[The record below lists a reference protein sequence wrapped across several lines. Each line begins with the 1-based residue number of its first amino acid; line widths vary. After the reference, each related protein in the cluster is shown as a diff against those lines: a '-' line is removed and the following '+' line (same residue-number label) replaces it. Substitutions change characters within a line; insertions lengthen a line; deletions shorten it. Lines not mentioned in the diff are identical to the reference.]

1 MEATEAPKA
10 FRSKASLDFYDVLE
24 KDVSNSKKSL
34 IEVYPSFKVTKSKDL
49 MVRGGKFY
57 AIWDEKL
64 GLWLTDEYEVQR
76 LVDEDILSYEVQG
89 QALDITRKTMLNF
102 SSGSWLSFRNYVSK
116 IENNYHQLDD
126 TLTFKNTEVKK
137 EDYVTKRLPYDLQEG
152 SIDAWEEIVSTLY
165 DPDERRKIEWL
176 IGSIVAGDSKTIQK
190 FVIFYGPPGSGKG
203 TIINI
208 IQWLFDGYW
217 ESFNARE
224 LTSSSNAFALEAF
237 KMNPLLAIDHDGDLS
252 KIQDNTKFNSMI
264 SHEPIQINEKNK
276 PMYTSRFDTFFIIG
290 SNSAV
295 KFTDAKSGLIRRT
308 IDIHPSERLIPPRKY
323 QALMAQIKFELGA
336 IANHCHEVYQSMGKH
351 YYSEYRP
358 IEMMLQTDVFFNFI
372 ETHYD
377 IFKEQDGVTLKQ
389 AWELWKHWK
398 EETGTEEWR
407 MPQHRFREELRNYFD
422 KFDERGVDKD
432 GERVRSY
439 YSGFKAD
446 KFKSP
451 TGKTEPQHMFSLVM
465 EETESLLDK
474 VLAKMPAQY
483 TNAQGN
489 PKLYWDDSVRTKFD
503 EKQGKTVEFVPKPEE
518 IVSTQLKDLDTT
530 KEHYV
535 KVPKNMIVID
545 FDLTDKDG
553 KKSAERNLEAAST
566 WPPTYAEFS
575 KGGEGIHLHYYW
587 DGDVDELSYRY
598 DDGIEVKVYRGNSA
612 LRRRLSFCNNVDI
625 ATINSGLPLKEK
637 KSMDV
642 TKLADEKHI
651 RALINKALRKE
662 ASPGGTK
669 TNVDFIHHILEEAYK
684 QGLVYDVTD
693 MQNRIFSFAALSTNQ
708 AMAAMKLVQ
717 DMKFASEGR
726 LEQAAETPDSF
737 KSERALN
744 ADREVLFDVEVFP
757 NLFVI
762 CWMYKDAP
770 RDSIV
775 TMINPTAQ
783 EVEKLLGMKLVG
795 FNNRRYDNHILYG
808 AYLGFDNKSLYN
820 LSQKIINNVPNAL
833 FGEAY
838 NLSYIDLYDAATKK
852 QGLKKW
858 EIELGIHHL
867 ELGIPWDEPVP
878 KELWDKVGE
887 YCRNDVWATNVIRI
901 HLEPEVIA
909 RQILAELSGLP
920 VNATTNAHTARIIFG
935 EDRKPQSHFKYTDL
949 GEMFPGY
956 KYEMGKST
964 YRDEITGE
972 GGYVYAEPGIYE
984 NVAVLDVASMHPT
997 SIEQLDLFGEYTE
1010 KFSILK
1016 TGRVAV
1022 KRQDEAKVK
1031 ELFGEKISRYLGDKM
1046 MAKALSDALKIAIN
1060 SVYGMT
1066 SARFDNPFKDPR
1078 NIDNIVAKRGAL
1090 FMIDLK
1096 HAVQEQGYQVVHIK
1110 TDSIKI
1116 PNADEKIIQFV
1127 MDFGAKYGY
1136 DFEHEETYRKMALVN
1151 DAVFIAQKSDG
1162 KWSATGAQFAH
1173 PYVFKRL
1180 FSHEP
1185 IEFKDLCETKTVTTS
1200 MYIDYTG
1207 IEDTPMALAKDLNEN
1222 NMRFVGKAGSFC
1234 PMEPGAGGGYL
1245 VREDKEGVK
1254 FHSATGAK
1262 GWFWLE
1268 AEMVETLKKQD
1279 QIDIKYFERLVDEAI
1294 DTIKKFTTDLKTF
1307 EWFVDAQQDSSAIAD
1322 SMAATLEIQKAA

>member
-1 MEATEAPKA
+1 MEASEAPKA
-10 FRSKASLDFYDVLE
+10 FRSKATLDFYDVLE
-24 KDVSNSKKSL
+24 KDVSTKNKSL
-34 IEVYPSFKVTKSKDL
+34 IEVYPSFKVLKSKDL

-57 AIWDEKL
+57 AIWDPDKEM
-64 GLWLTDEYEVQR
+64 WVTDEYEVQK
-76 LVDEDILSYEVQG
+76 LVDRDIQAYEVQG
-89 QALDITRKTMLNF
+89 QSLEVSRKTMLNF
-102 SSGSWLSFRNYVSK
+102 GSNSWLTFRNYVSK

-137 EDYVTKRLPYDLQEG
+137 EDYVTKRLPYDLAEG
-152 SIDAWEEIVSTLY
+152 SIAAWDEVVSTLY

-190 FVIFYGPPGSGKG
+190 FVVFYGAPGTGKG

-224 LTSSSNAFALEAF
+224 LTSASNAFALEAF

-308 IDIHPSERLIPPRKY
+308 IDIQPSERLLPPRKY
-323 QALMAQIKFELGA
+323 QTLMNQIKFELGA
-336 IANHCHEVYQSMGKH
+336 IAHHCHEVYLSMGKD
-351 YYSEYRP
+351 YYAGYRP

-377 IFKEQDGVTLKQ
+377 IFKDQDGVTLKQ
-389 AWELWKHWK
+389 AWEMWKVWK
-398 EETGTEEWR
+398 DESGMEDYR
-407 MPQHRFREELRNYFD
+407 MPQHRFREELRNYFQE
-422 KFDERGVDKD
+422 FEERGFDAT

-474 VLAKMPAQY
+474 VLADYPAQY

-489 PKLYWDDSVRTKFD
+489 PRLYWDDSVRTKWD
-503 EKQGKTVEFVPKPEE
+503 EELGKNVEFVPEPDA
-518 IVSTQLKDLDTT
+518 IVSTKLKDLDTT

-535 KVPKNMIVID
+535 KVPKNLIVID

-566 WPPTYAEFS
+566 WPATYAEFS

-598 DDGIEVKVYRGNSA
+598 DDGIEVKVYRGNA
-612 LRRRLSFCNNVDI
+612 GLRRRLSFCNNVEI

-642 TKLADEKHI
+642 SKLADERHI
-651 RALINKALRKE
+651 RNLIAKALRKE

-693 MQNRIFSFAALSTNQ
+693 MRNRIFSFAALSTNQ

-726 LEQAAETPDSF
+726 LEVAAETPDTF
-737 KSERALN
+737 KSERSLN

-770 RDSIV
+770 RESIV

-808 AYLGFDNKSLYN
+808 AYLGFDLKSLYN
-820 LSQKIINNVPNAL
+820 LSQKIINNVSNAL
-833 FGEAY
+833 FGEAF
-838 NLSYIDLYDAATKK
+838 NLSYMDLYDVATKK

-858 EIELGIHHL
+858 EIELGIHHM
-867 ELGIPWDEPVP
+867 ELGLPWDQPVP

-887 YCRNDVWATNVIRI
+887 YCRNDVWATNVTRN
-901 HLEPEVIA
+901 HLEADVIA
-909 RQILAELSGLP
+909 RQILSELSGLP
-920 VNATTNAHTARIIFG
+920 MNATTNMHTTKIIFG
-935 EDRKPQSHFKYTDL
+935 DDRKPQGQFKYTNLAD
-949 GEMFPGY
+949 MFPGY
-956 KYEMGKST
+956 TYNMGKSH
-964 YRDEITGE
+964 YRDDDPIGE
-972 GGYVYAEPGIYE
+972 GGYVYAEPGMYE

-997 SIEQLDLFGEYTE
+997 SIEQLDLFGDGYTE
-1010 KFSILK
+1010 NFSKIK
-1016 TGRVAV
+1016 KGRVAV
-1022 KRQDEAKVK
+1022 KRKDFDLAK
-1031 ELFGEKISRYLGDKM
+1031 EILGEKVARYLNDPT
-1046 MAKALSDALKIAIN
+1046 MAKALADALKIAIN
-1060 SVYGMT
+1060 SVYGLT
-1066 SARFDNPFKDPR
+1066 SARFENPFRDPR

-1090 FMIDLK
+1090 FMVDLK
-1096 HAVQEQGYQVVHIK
+1096 YAVQEQGYQVVHIK

-1127 MDFGAKYGY
+1127 MEFGAKYGY
-1136 DFEHEETYRKMALVN
+1136 EFEHEETYRKMCLVN

-1162 KWSATGAQFAH
+1162 TWSATGAQFAH
-1173 PYVFKRL
+1173 PYVKKRL
-1180 FSHEP
+1180 FTKEP
-1185 IEFKDLCETKTVTTS
+1185 IEFKDMCETKTVQSS

-1207 IEDTPMALAKDLNEN
+1207 IDDTPMALSLNEN
-1222 NMRFVGKAGSFC
+1222 NMKFVGKAGAFC
-1234 PMEPGAGGGYL
+1234 PIEPGMGGGYL
-1245 VREDKEGVK
+1245 LREKDGK
-1254 FHSATGAK
+1254 FSAVTGTK

-1268 AEMVETLKKQD
+1268 AEMVQTLGLED
-1279 QIDIKYFERLVDEAI
+1279 RIDIKYFERLVDAAI
-1294 DTIKKFTTDLKTF
+1294 DTISKFTTDLRTF
-1307 EWFVDAQQDSSAIAD
+1307 EWFVGSNTDAISE
-1322 SMAATLEIQKAA
+1322 TLELQTAA

>member
-1 MEATEAPKA
+1 
-10 FRSKASLDFYDVLE
+10 
-24 KDVSNSKKSL
+24 
-34 IEVYPSFKVTKSKDL
+34 
-49 MVRGGKFY
+49 
-57 AIWDEKL
+57 
-64 GLWLTDEYEVQR
+64 
-76 LVDEDILSYEVQG
+76 
-89 QALDITRKTMLNF
+89 
-102 SSGSWLSFRNYVSK
+102 
-116 IENNYHQLDD
+116 
-126 TLTFKNTEVKK
+126 
-137 EDYVTKRLPYDLQEG
+137 
-152 SIDAWEEIVSTLY
+152 
-165 DPDERRKIEWL
+165 
-176 IGSIVAGDSKTIQK
+176 
-190 FVIFYGPPGSGKG
+190 
-203 TIINI
+203 
-208 IQWLFDGYW
+208 
-217 ESFNARE
+217 
-224 LTSSSNAFALEAF
+224 
-237 KMNPLLAIDHDGDLS
+237 
-252 KIQDNTKFNSMI
+252 
-264 SHEPIQINEKNK
+264 
-276 PMYTSRFDTFFIIG
+276 
-290 SNSAV
+290 
-295 KFTDAKSGLIRRT
+295 
-308 IDIHPSERLIPPRKY
+308 
-323 QALMAQIKFELGA
+323 
-336 IANHCHEVYQSMGKH
+336 
-351 YYSEYRP
+351 
-358 IEMMLQTDVFFNFI
+358 
-372 ETHYD
+372 
-377 IFKEQDGVTLKQ
+377 
-389 AWELWKHWK
+389 
-398 EETGTEEWR
+398 
-407 MPQHRFREELRNYFD
+407 
-422 KFDERGVDKD
+422 
-432 GERVRSY
+432 
-439 YSGFKAD
+439 
-446 KFKSP
+446 
-451 TGKTEPQHMFSLVM
+451 MFSLVM
-465 EETESLLDK
+465 EEKESLLDK
-474 VLAKMPAQY
+474 LLAKQPAQY

-503 EKQGKTVEFVPKPEE
+503 EKQGKTIEFVPKPDE

-530 KEHYV
+530 QEHYV
-535 KVPKNMIVID
+535 KVPKNLIVID

-598 DDGIEVKVYRGNSA
+598 DEGIEVKVYRGNSA
-612 LRRRLSFCNNVDI
+612 LRRRLSYCNNVPI

-642 TKLADEKHI
+642 TKLADERHI

-684 QGLVYDVTD
+684 QGLVYNVTD

-717 DMKFASEGR
+717 DMKFASEAR
-726 LEQAAETPDSF
+726 LEEAAEVPDTF
-737 KSERALN
+737 KSAKDERTIN

-757 NLFVI
+757 NLFII

-795 FNNRRYDNHILYG
+795 FNNRRYDNHILYA

-820 LSQKIINNVPNAL
+820 LSQKIINNVANSL

-838 NLSYIDLYDAATKK
+838 NLSYMDLYDVATIKM
-852 QGLKKW
+852 GLKKW
-858 EIELGIHHL
+858 EIALGIHHL

-878 KELWDKVGE
+878 KELWEKVAS
-887 YCRNDVWATNVIRI
+887 YCRNDVWATNVTRI
-901 HLEPEVIA
+901 HLEPDVIA

-920 VNATTNAHTARIIFG
+920 MNATTNAHTAKIIFG
-935 EDRKPQSHFKYTDL
+935 DDRKPQSHFKYTDL

-997 SIEQLDLFGEYTE
+997 SIEQLDMFGDYTE
-1010 KFSILK
+1010 KFSTIK
-1016 TGRVAV
+1016 TARVAI
-1022 KRQDEAKVK
+1022 KRKDVDKVK
-1031 ELFGEKISRYLGDKM
+1031 ELLGEKISRYLDDPQ

-1060 SVYGMT
+1060 SVYGLT
-1066 SARFDNPFKDPR
+1066 SARFENPFKDPR

-1116 PNADEKIIQFV
+1116 PNADEKIIKFV

-1185 IEFKDLCETKTVTTS
+1185 IEFKDLCETKTVTTA
-1200 MYIDYTG
+1200 MYIDYFG
-1207 IEDTPMALAKDLNEN
+1207 IEDTPMALAEGLVDNK
-1222 NMRFVGKAGSFC
+1222 RFVGKAGSFC

-1245 VREDKEGVK
+1245 VREDKDGTK
-1254 FHSATGAK
+1254 YHSATGAK

-1279 QIDIKYFERLVDEAI
+1279 QIDIKYFEKLVDDAI

-1307 EWFVDAQQDSSAIAD
+1307 EWFVDSKYDEPELKV
-1322 SMAATLEIQKAA
+1322 AA

>member
-1 MEATEAPKA
+1 MSTADPTGDSKGGVMTEEMK
-10 FRSKASLDFYDVLE
+10 SLDFYEILE
-24 KDVSNSKKSL
+24 KEGGTRQKPL
-34 IEVYPSFKVTKSKDL
+34 LEVYPSFRVRKSKDL
-49 MVRGGKFY
+49 MVRGKQFY
-57 AIWDEKL
+57 AIWDEEA
-64 GLWLTDEYEVQR
+64 GLWSTDEYDVQR
-76 LVDEDILSYEVQG
+76 LVDAQVMAYEVKTPG
-89 QALDITRKTMLNF
+89 IFEVYRKTLGNF
-102 SSGSWLSFRNYVSK
+102 NTNSWLTYRNYVHS
-116 IENNYHQLDD
+116 IENNYHQLDSH
-126 TLTFKNTEVKK
+126 LTFKNTETKK
-137 EDYVTKRLPYDLQEG
+137 EDYITKRLPYDLDEG
-152 SIDAWEEIVSTLY
+152 DINAWDEIVGTLY
-165 DPDERRKIEWL
+165 DEDERRKIEWM
-176 IGSIVAGDSKTIQK
+176 IGAIVAGDSKTIQK
-190 FVIFYGPPGSGKG
+190 CAVFYGDPGTGKG

-208 IQWLFDGYW
+208 MQWLFEGYW
-217 ESFNARE
+217 EAFSAKD
-224 LTSSSNAFALEAF
+224 LTGASNAFALEAF
-237 KMNPLLAIDHDGDLS
+237 KMNPLVAFDPDGDLS
-252 KIQDNTKFNSMI
+252 RVVDNTKFNSMV
-264 SHEPIQINEKNK
+264 SHESIQINEKNK
-276 PMYTSRFDTFFIIG
+276 PLYTSRFDTFLVIG
-290 SNSAV
+290 SNYAI
-295 KFTDAKSGLIRRT
+295 KFTDSKSGLIRR
-308 IDIHPSERLIPPRKY
+308 ILDIHPSGRLIPPRKY
-323 QALMAQIKFELGA
+323 QSLMNQIKFELGA

-351 YYSEYRP
+351 YYAEYKP

-377 IFKEQDGVTLKQ
+377 IFKKQDGATLKQ
-389 AWELWKHWK
+389 AFDLWKLWK
-398 EETGTEEWR
+398 VDTQLDEWK
-407 MPQHRFREELRNYFD
+407 MPLHKFREEFKSYFEN
-422 KFDERGVDKD
+422 FEERGVDKD

-439 YSGFKAD
+439 FSGFKAD

-465 EETESLLDK
+465 EETESLFDK
-474 VLAKMPAQY
+474 EFANAPAQY
-483 TNAQGN
+483 GKDGGSS
-489 PKLYWDDSVRTKFD
+489 PRLYWDDSVRTKYD
-503 EKQGKTVEFVPKPEE
+503 EKKGEYVEFVPEPEA
-518 IVSTQLKDLDTT
+518 IAKTKLKDLDTS
-530 KEHYV
+530 KEHFV
-535 KVPKNMIVID
+535 KVPENHIIID
-545 FDLTDKDG
+545 FDLTDAEG

-575 KGGEGIHLHYYW
+575 KSGEGIHLHYNYT
-587 DGDVDELSYRY
+587 GDPRELASRY
-598 DDGIEVKVYRGNSA
+598 DDGIEVKVYTGNSS
-612 LRRRLSFCNNVDI
+612 LRRRLSLCNNIPVADI
-625 ATINSGLPLKEK
+625 SSGLPLKEK

-642 TKLADEKHI
+642 QKLQDERHI
-651 RALINKALRKE
+651 RALIGKALRKE

-669 TNVDFIHHILEEAYK
+669 TNVDFIHMILDKAYRD
-684 QGLVYDVTD
+684 GMVYDVTD

-717 DMKFASEGR
+717 DMKFASEAR

-737 KSERALN
+737 KSERSLN

-770 RDSIV
+770 RESIV
-775 TMINPTAQ
+775 TMINPSSQ

-808 AYLGFDNKSLYN
+808 AYLGFDLKALYN
-820 LSQKIINNVPNAL
+820 LSQKIINNVANSL

-838 NLSYIDLYDAATKK
+838 NLSYMDLYDVATKK

-867 ELGIPWDEPVP
+867 ELGIPWDEPVD
-878 KELWDKVGE
+878 KSLWTKVAE
-887 YCRNDVWATNVIRI
+887 YCRNDVWATNVTRN
-901 HLEPEVIA
+901 HLEPDVIA

-920 VNATTNAHTARIIFG
+920 MNATTNAHTTKIIFG
-935 EDRKPQSHFKYTDL
+935 EDRKPQSKFKYTDL

-956 KYEMGKST
+956 KYDMGKST

-972 GGYVYAEPGIYE
+972 GGYVYAEPGLYE

-1010 KFSILK
+1010 KFSTIK
-1016 TGRVAV
+1016 TARVAI
-1022 KRQDEAKVK
+1022 KRKDVEKVK
-1031 ELFGEKISRYLGDKM
+1031 ELLGEKISRYLTDPM

-1060 SVYGMT
+1060 SVYGLT
-1066 SARFDNPFKDPR
+1066 SARFENPFKDPK

-1096 HAVQEQGYQVVHIK
+1096 HAVQEQGFQVVHIK

-1116 PNADEKIIQFV
+1116 PNATDEIIKFV

-1185 IEFKDLCETKTVTTS
+1185 IVFEDMCETKAVQTS
-1200 MYIDYTG
+1200 LFLDYTG
-1207 IEDTPMALAKDLNEN
+1207 LNDTPGTVASNLNDS
-1222 NMRFVGKAGSFC
+1222 NMKFVGKVGEFC
-1234 PMEPGAGGGYL
+1234 PMEPGTGGGIL
-1245 VREDKEGVK
+1245 LREKDGK
-1254 FHSATGAK
+1254 FYAATGTK

-1268 AEMVETLKKQD
+1268 AEMVQTLKLENN
-1279 QIDIKYFERLVDEAI
+1279 IEIKYFERLVDDAI
-1294 DTIKKFTTDLKTF
+1294 DTIKKFTTDIRTF
-1307 EWFVDAQQDSSAIAD
+1307 EWFVGADKELAQ
-1322 SMAATLEIQKAA
+1322 AA

>member
-1 MEATEAPKA
+1 MEDKEVPTS
-10 FRSKASLDFYDVLE
+10 FRSKASLDFYDILE
-24 KDVSNSKKSL
+24 KDVSTKNKSL
-34 IEVYPSFKVTKSKDL
+34 IEVYPSFRVSKSKDL

-57 AIWDEKL
+57 AIWDEEK

-76 LVDEDILSYEVQG
+76 LVDKDILEYEVQG
-89 QALDITRKTMLNF
+89 QSLEVYRKTLLNF
-102 SSGSWLSFRNYVSK
+102 NTNSWLTFRNYVSK

-126 TLTFKNTEVKK
+126 SLTFLNTEVKK
-137 EDYVTKRLPYDLQEG
+137 EDYVTKRLPYDLREG
-152 SIDAWEEIVSTLY
+152 EIKAWDEIVSTLY

-176 IGSIVAGDSKTIQK
+176 IGAIVAGDTKTIQK

-208 IQWLFDGYW
+208 IQDLFQGYW

-276 PMYTSRFDTFFIIG
+276 PLYTSRFDTFFIVG
-290 SNSAV
+290 SNSGV

-323 QALMAQIKFELGA
+323 QALMSQIKFELGA
-336 IANHCHEVYQSMGKH
+336 IAHHCHEVYKSMGKH
-351 YYSEYRP
+351 YYAEYRP

-389 AWELWKHWK
+389 AFDLWKEWVKETETEWK
-398 EETGTEEWR
+398 I
-407 MPQHRFREELRNYFD
+407 PLHRFREELRNYFD
-422 KFDERGVDKD
+422 EFIERGIDKD
-432 GERVRSY
+432 GDRVRSY
-439 YSGFKAD
+439 YSGFRAE

-465 EETESLLDK
+465 EEKESLLDK
-474 VLAKMPAQY
+474 ELADMPAQY
-483 TNAQGN
+483 SNSQGN
-489 PKLYWDDSVRTKFD
+489 PTKFWDDSVRVKFD
-503 EKQGKTVEFVPKPEE
+503 ESLGKSIEFVPEPDQICDTKL
-518 IVSTQLKDLDTT
+518 SDLDTT

-535 KVPKNMIVID
+535 KVPKNLIVID
-545 FDLTDKDG
+545 FDLTDQDN

-575 KGGEGIHLHYYW
+575 RGGEGIHLHYFY
-587 DGDVDELSYRY
+587 DGDVDELSYKY

-612 LRRRLSFCNNVDI
+612 LRRKLSLCNNVPI

-637 KSMDV
+637 KSMDIQ
-642 TKLADEKHI
+642 KLADERHI

-693 MQNRIFSFAALSTNQ
+693 MKNRIFSFAALSTNQ
-708 AMAAMKLVQ
+708 SMAAMKLVQ

-726 LEQAAETPDSF
+726 LEQAAETPETF
-737 KSERALN
+737 KSERSLN

-757 NLFVI
+757 NLFIV
-762 CWMYKDAP
+762 CWMYKDSP
-770 RDSIV
+770 RESIV
-775 TMINPTAQ
+775 TMINPSPQ
-783 EVEKLLGMKLVG
+783 EIEKLFGMKLVG

-808 AYLGFDNKSLYN
+808 AYLGFDNKALYN
-820 LSQKIINNVPNAL
+820 LSQKIINNVPHAM
-833 FGEAY
+833 FGDAY
-838 NLSYIDLYDAATKK
+838 DLSYMDLYDVATIKM
-852 QGLKKW
+852 GLKKW

-867 ELGIPWDEPVP
+867 ELGIPWDQPVP
-878 KELWDKVGE
+878 KELWDKVAE
-887 YCRNDVWATNVIRI
+887 YCRNDVWATNVTRN
-901 HLEPEVIA
+901 HLEPDVIA
-909 RQILAELSGLP
+909 RQILTELSGLRM
-920 VNATTNAHTARIIFG
+920 NSTTNSHTAKIIFG
-935 EDRKPQSHFKYTDL
+935 DDRKPQGHFKYTHL
-949 GEMFPGY
+949 EEMFPGY
-956 KYEMGKST
+956 KYDMGKST

-997 SIEQLDLFGEYTE
+997 SIEQLDLFGDYTE
-1010 KFSILK
+1010 NFSKLK
-1016 TGRVAV
+1016 TARVAI
-1022 KRQDEAKVK
+1022 KRKDSDKVK
-1031 ELFGEKISRYLGDKM
+1031 ELLGEKISRYLDDPK

-1060 SVYGMT
+1060 SVYGLT
-1066 SARFDNPFKDPR
+1066 SARFENPFKDPR

-1096 HAVQEQGYQVVHIK
+1096 HAVQDEGYQVVHIK

-1116 PNADEKIIQFV
+1116 PNATPEIIDFV
-1127 MDFGAKYGY
+1127 MAFGAKYGY

-1151 DAVFIAQKSDG
+1151 DAVYIAQKSNG
-1162 KWSATGAQFAH
+1162 EWTATGAQFAR
-1173 PYVFKRL
+1173 PYVFKTL
-1180 FSHEP
+1180 FSKEP
-1185 IEFKDLCETKTVTTS
+1185 IEFKDLCETKTVQTQLF
-1200 MYIDYTG
+1200 IDYTG
-1207 IEDTPMALAKDLNEN
+1207 LDDAPTGVSLNDQG
-1222 NMRFVGKAGSFC
+1222 MKFVGKAGSFC
-1234 PMEPGAGGGYL
+1234 PMKPGTGGGFL
-1245 VREDKEGVK
+1245 LREKDGK
-1254 FHSATGAK
+1254 FSSAVGAK
-1262 GWFWLE
+1262 NWFWLE
-1268 AEMVETLKKQD
+1268 SEMVQLLGKED
-1279 QIDIKYFERLVDEAI
+1279 DIERKYFDQLVDEAI
-1294 DTIKKFTTDLKTF
+1294 DTIKKFATDKLTY
-1307 EWFVDAQQDSSAIAD
+1307 EWFVGND
-1322 SMAATLEIQKAA
+1322 

>member
-1 MEATEAPKA
+1 MEAAEAPKA
-10 FRSKASLDFYDVLE
+10 FRSSSSLDFYDVVE
-24 KDVSNSKKSL
+24 KDVSTTKKSL
-34 IEVYPSFKVTKSKDL
+34 IEVYPSFKVTKSKDI

-57 AIWDEKL
+57 AIWDVDK

-76 LVDEDILSYEVQG
+76 LVDQDVLSYEVQG
-89 QALDITRKTMLNF
+89 QSLETARKTMLNF

-126 TLTFKNTEVKK
+126 TLTFKNTDVKK
-137 EDYVTKRLPYDLQEG
+137 EDYVTKRLPYDLTEG
-152 SIDAWEEIVSTLY
+152 SIDAWEEVVSTLY
-165 DPDERRKIEWL
+165 DPEERKKIEWL

-224 LTSSSNAFALEAF
+224 LTGASNAFALEAF

-308 IDIHPSERLIPPRKY
+308 IDIHPSERLLAPRKY
-323 QALMAQIKFELGA
+323 QSLMAQIKFELGA
-336 IANHCHEVYQSMGKH
+336 IANHCHEVYMSMGKD
-351 YYSEYRP
+351 YYAGYRP

-377 IFKEQDGVTLKQ
+377 IFKEQDGATLKQ
-389 AWELWKHWK
+389 AWDLWKRWLDDTSTEWK
-398 EETGTEEWR
+398 
-407 MPQHRFREELRNYFD
+407 MPQHRFREELRNYFSE
-422 KFDERGVDKD
+422 FEERALTEE

-439 YSGFKAD
+439 YSGFRAD

-451 TGKTEPQHMFSLVM
+451 TGKMEPQHMFSLVM
-465 EETESLLDK
+465 EEKESLLDK
-474 VLAKMPAQY
+474 VLAKQPAQY

-489 PKLYWDDSVRTKFD
+489 PKLFWDDSVRVKFD
-503 EKQGKTVEFVPKPEE
+503 EKLGKSIEFTPEPDS
-518 IVSTQLKDLDTT
+518 IVSTTLKDLDTT
-530 KEHYV
+530 QEHYV
-535 KVPKNMIVID
+535 KVPKNLIVID

-612 LRRRLSFCNNVDI
+612 LRRRLSFCNNVEI

-642 TKLADEKHI
+642 QKLADERHI

-684 QGLVYDVTD
+684 QGVVYNVTD

-717 DMKFASEGR
+717 DMKFASEAR
-726 LEQAAETPDSF
+726 LEAAAEVPDTF
-737 KSERALN
+737 KSTKDERTVN

-770 RDSIV
+770 RESIV
-775 TMINPTAQ
+775 TMINPSAQ
-783 EVEKLLGMKLVG
+783 DVEKLLGMKLVG
-795 FNNRRYDNHILYG
+795 FNNRRYDNHILYA

-820 LSQKIINNVPNAL
+820 LSQKIINNTPNAL

-838 NLSYIDLYDAATKK
+838 NLSYIDLYDAATVKM
-852 QGLKKW
+852 GLKKW
-858 EIELGIHHL
+858 EIALGIHHL

-878 KELWDKVGE
+878 KELWDKVAE
-887 YCRNDVWATNVIRI
+887 YCRNDVWATNVVRN
-901 HLEPEVIA
+901 HLEPDVIA
-909 RQILAELSGLP
+909 RRILAELSGLP
-920 VNATTNAHTARIIFG
+920 MNSTTNAHTAKIIFG
-935 EDRKPQSHFKYTDL
+935 DDRKPQSHFKYTDL
-949 GEMFPGY
+949 GDMFPGY

-997 SIEQLDLFGEYTE
+997 SIEQLDLFGDYTE
-1010 KFSILK
+1010 KFSTIK
-1016 TGRVAV
+1016 TARVAI
-1022 KRQDEAKVK
+1022 KRKDKDKVT
-1031 ELFGEKISRYLGDKM
+1031 ELLGEKISRYLDDPQ

-1060 SVYGMT
+1060 SVYGLT
-1066 SARFDNPFKDPR
+1066 SARFENPFKDPK

-1096 HAVQEQGYQVVHIK
+1096 HAVQEQGFQVVHIK

-1116 PNADEKIIQFV
+1116 PNATEEIIKFV
-1127 MDFGAKYGY
+1127 QDFGAKYGY

-1185 IEFKDLCETKTVTTS
+1185 IEFKDMCETKTVQTQLF
-1200 MYIDYTG
+1200 IDYTG
-1207 IEDTPMALAKDLNEN
+1207 IDDAPMALSLNE
-1222 NMRFVGKAGSFC
+1222 MGMKFVGKAGSFC
-1234 PMEPGAGGGYL
+1234 PMEPGTGGGYL
-1245 VREDKEGVK
+1245 LREKDGK
-1254 FHSATGAK
+1254 FYSATGAK

-1268 AEMVETLKKQD
+1268 AEMVQTLGKEKD
-1279 QIDIKYFERLVDEAI
+1279 IDLKYFEKLVDDAI
-1294 DTIKKFTTDLKTF
+1294 TTIQKFTTDILTF
-1307 EWFVDAQQDSSAIAD
+1307 EWFVGADNIAGQT
-1322 SMAATLEIQKAA
+1322 APALELQTA

>member
-1 MEATEAPKA
+1 MEAKEAPSA
-10 FRSKASLDFYDVLE
+10 FRSKASLDFYDILE
-24 KDVSNSKKSL
+24 KDVSTKNKSV

-57 AIWDEKL
+57 AIWDEEK
-64 GLWLTDEYEVQR
+64 GLWVTDEYEVQR
-76 LVDEDILSYEVQG
+76 LVDKDILAYEVQG
-89 QALDITRKTMLNF
+89 QALDTYRKTMLNF
-102 SSGSWLSFRNYVSK
+102 NTASWLTFRNYVSK

-126 TLTFKNTEVKK
+126 SLTFLNSEVRK
-137 EDYVTKRLPYDLQEG
+137 EDYVTKRLPYDLKEG
-152 SIDAWEEIVSTLY
+152 DISAWEEVVSTLY
-165 DPDERRKIEWL
+165 DPEERKKIEWL
-176 IGSIVAGDSKTIQK
+176 IGAIVAGDTKTIQK

-237 KMNPLLAIDHDGDLS
+237 KMNPLLGIDHDGDLS

-290 SNSAV
+290 SNSGV

-308 IDIHPSERLIPPRKY
+308 IDIHPSERLLPPRKY
-323 QALMAQIKFELGA
+323 QSLMNQIKFELGA
-336 IANHCHEVYQSMGKH
+336 IAHHCHEVYLEMGKD
-351 YYSEYRP
+351 YYAGYRP

-377 IFKEQDGVTLKQ
+377 IFKDQDGITLKQ
-389 AWELWKHWK
+389 AFDLWKEWVKETETEWK
-398 EETGTEEWR
+398 
-407 MPQHRFREELRNYFD
+407 MPLHKFREELRNYFD
-422 KFDERGVDKD
+422 EFIERGFDKD
-432 GERVRSY
+432 GDRVRSY
-439 YSGFKAD
+439 YSGFRAD

-474 VLAKMPAQY
+474 VLAKYPAQY
-483 TNAQGN
+483 SNSQGN
-489 PKLYWDDSVRTKFD
+489 PTRYWDDSVRTKFD
-503 EKQGKTVEFVPKPEE
+503 EKQGKTVEFTPEPDQ
-518 IVSTQLKDLDTT
+518 ICDTVLKDIDTT

-535 KVPKNMIVID
+535 KVPKNLIVID
-545 FDLTDKDG
+545 FDLVDKDG

-566 WPPTYAEFS
+566 WPATYAEFS

-587 DGDVDELSYRY
+587 DGDVDELSYNY
-598 DDGIEVKVYRGNSA
+598 EDGIEIKVYRGNSA
-612 LRRRLSFCNNVDI
+612 LRRRLSLCNNVPI
-625 ATINSGLPLKEK
+625 ATINSGLPLREK

-642 TKLADEKHI
+642 NKLADERHI

-726 LEQAAETPDSF
+726 LEEAAETPDTF
-737 KSERALN
+737 KSERSLN

-757 NLFVI
+757 NLFII
-762 CWMYKDAP
+762 CWMYKDAE

-775 TMINPTAQ
+775 TMINPSSQ
-783 EVEKLLGMKLVG
+783 EVAKLLGMKLVG

-808 AYLGFDNKSLYN
+808 AYLGFDNQSLYN
-820 LSQKIINNVPNAL
+820 LSKKIIDNVPNAL

-838 NLSYIDLYDAATKK
+838 NLSYIDLYDVATKK

-867 ELGIPWDEPVP
+867 ELGLPWDQPVP
-878 KELWDKVGE
+878 KEMWDKVAA
-887 YCRNDVWATNVIRI
+887 YCRNDVWATNVTRI
-901 HLEPEVIA
+901 HLEPDVIA

-920 VNATTNAHTARIIFG
+920 MNSTTNAHTAKIIFG
-935 EDRKPQSHFKYTDL
+935 DDRKPQSHFKYTDL

-984 NVAVLDVASMHPT
+984 NIAVLDVASMHPT
-997 SIEQLDLFGEYTE
+997 SIEQLDMFGDYTE
-1010 KFSILK
+1010 NFSKLK
-1016 TGRVAV
+1016 SGRVAV
-1022 KRQDEAKVK
+1022 KRQDVDKVK
-1031 ELFGEKISRYLGDKM
+1031 TFFGEKISRYMNDPA

-1060 SVYGMT
+1060 SVYGLT
-1066 SARFDNPFKDPR
+1066 SARFENPFKDPK

-1116 PNADEKIIQFV
+1116 PNADEKIIKFV
-1127 MDFGAKYGY
+1127 MDFGAQYGY

-1173 PYVFKRL
+1173 PYVMKRL
-1180 FSHEP
+1180 FTKEP
-1185 IEFKDLCETKTVTTS
+1185 IEFKDMCETKTVQTS

-1207 IEDTPMALAKDLNEN
+1207 IDDTPMALSLDN
-1222 NMRFVGKAGSFC
+1222 NGMKFVGKAGSFC
-1234 PMEPGAGGGYL
+1234 PMEPGSGGGYL
-1245 VREDKEGVK
+1245 LREKDGK
-1254 FHSATGAK
+1254 FSAVVGTK

-1268 AEMVETLKKQD
+1268 AEMVQTLKKEEF
-1279 QIDIKYFERLVDEAI
+1279 IDVKYFERLVDNAI
-1294 DTIKKFTTDLKTF
+1294 DTISKFTTDILTLD
-1307 EWFVDAQQDSSAIAD
+1307 WFLGSDPAV
-1322 SMAATLEIQKAA
+1322 LEIQKN

>member
-1 MEATEAPKA
+1 MEASEAPKA
-10 FRSKASLDFYDVLE
+10 FRSKATLDFYDVLE
-24 KDVSNSKKSL
+24 KDVSTKNKSL
-34 IEVYPSFKVTKSKDL
+34 IEVYPSFKVLKSKDL

-57 AIWDEKL
+57 AIWDPKKEM
-64 GLWLTDEYEVQR
+64 WVTDEYEVQK
-76 LVDEDILSYEVQG
+76 LVDQDIISYEVQG
-89 QALDITRKTMLNF
+89 QSLEVARKTMLNF
-102 SSGSWLSFRNYVSK
+102 GSNSWLTFRNYVSK

-137 EDYVTKRLPYDLQEG
+137 EDYVTKRLPYDLTEG

-224 LTSSSNAFALEAF
+224 LTGSSNAFALEAF

-308 IDIHPSERLIPPRKY
+308 IDIHPSERLLAPRKY
-323 QALMAQIKFELGA
+323 QSLMAQIKFELGA
-336 IANHCHEVYQSMGKH
+336 IAHHCHQVYLEMGKD
-351 YYSEYRP
+351 YYAGYRP

-389 AWELWKHWK
+389 AWEMWKVWK
-398 EETGTEEWR
+398 DESGMEDYR
-407 MPQHRFREELRNYFD
+407 MPQHRFREELRNYFQE
-422 KFDERGVDKD
+422 FDERGFDAA

-474 VLAKMPAQY
+474 VLANYPAQY
-483 TNAQGN
+483 TNDQGN
-489 PKLYWDDSVRTKFD
+489 PRLYWDDSVRTKFD
-503 EKQGKTVEFVPKPEE
+503 EKLGKTIEFVPEPDA
-518 IVSTQLKDLDTT
+518 IVSTKLKDLDTT
-530 KEHYV
+530 KEHYT
-535 KVPKNMIVID
+535 KVPKNLIVID

-587 DGDVDELSYRY
+587 DGDVDELSYRF
-598 DDGIEVKVYRGNSA
+598 DEGIEVKVYRGNSG
-612 LRRRLSFCNNVDI
+612 LRRRLSFCNNVEI

-642 TKLADEKHI
+642 QKLADEKHI

-693 MQNRIFSFAALSTNQ
+693 TQNKIFSFAALSTNQ

-726 LEQAAETPDSF
+726 LEQAAETPDTF
-737 KSERALN
+737 KSERSLN

-770 RDSIV
+770 RESIV

-808 AYLGFDNKSLYN
+808 AYLGFDTKSLYN
-820 LSQKIINNVPNAL
+820 LSQKIISNVSNAL

-838 NLSYIDLYDAATKK
+838 NLSYMDLYDVATKK

-867 ELGIPWDEPVP
+867 ELGLPWDQPVP
-878 KELWDKVGE
+878 KELWEKVAE
-887 YCRNDVWATNVIRI
+887 YCKNDVWATNVTRN
-901 HLEPEVIA
+901 HLEADVIA
-909 RQILAELSGLP
+909 RQILSELSGLP
-920 VNATTNAHTARIIFG
+920 MNATTNMHTTKIIFG
-935 EDRKPQSHFKYTDL
+935 DDRKPQGQFKYTNL
-949 GEMFPGY
+949 AEMFPGY
-956 KYEMGKST
+956 TYNMGKSH
-964 YRDEITGE
+964 YRDDDPIGE
-972 GGYVYAEPGIYE
+972 GGYVYAEPGMYE

-997 SIEQLDLFGEYTE
+997 SIEQLDLFGDGYTE
-1010 KFSILK
+1010 NFSKIK
-1016 TGRVAV
+1016 KGRVAV
-1022 KRQDEAKVK
+1022 KRKDFDLAK
-1031 ELFGEKISRYLGDKM
+1031 EILGEKVARYLNDPT
-1046 MAKALSDALKIAIN
+1046 MAKALADALKIAIN
-1060 SVYGMT
+1060 SVYGLT
-1066 SARFDNPFKDPR
+1066 SARFENPFRDPR

-1090 FMIDLK
+1090 FMVDLK
-1096 HAVQEQGYQVVHIK
+1096 YAVQEQGFQVVHIK

-1116 PNADEKIIQFV
+1116 PNATEEIIQFV
-1127 MDFGAKYGY
+1127 MEFGAKYGY
-1136 DFEHEETYRKMALVN
+1136 EFEHEETYRKMCLVN

-1162 KWSATGAQFAH
+1162 TWSATGAQFAH
-1173 PYVFKRL
+1173 PYVKKRL
-1180 FSHEP
+1180 FTKEP
-1185 IEFKDLCETKTVTTS
+1185 IEFKDMCETKTVQTS

-1207 IEDTPMALAKDLNEN
+1207 LDDTPMALSLNEN
-1222 NMRFVGKAGSFC
+1222 NMKFVGKAGAFC
-1234 PMEPGAGGGYL
+1234 PIEPGGGGGYL
-1245 VREDKEGVK
+1245 LREKDGK
-1254 FHSATGAK
+1254 FSAVTGTK

-1268 AEMVETLKKQD
+1268 AEMVQTLKKED
-1279 QIDIKYFERLVDEAI
+1279 LIDIKYFERLVDAAI
-1294 DTIKKFTTDLKTF
+1294 DTIGKFTTDILTF
-1307 EWFVDAQQDSSAIAD
+1307 EWFVG
-1322 SMAATLEIQKAA
+1322 E

>member
-1 MEATEAPKA
+1 MEASEAPKA

-24 KDVSNSKKSL
+24 KDVSTKNKSL

-57 AIWDEKL
+57 AIWDDEK

-76 LVDEDILSYEVQG
+76 LVDRDILEYVVQG
-89 QALDITRKTMLNF
+89 QSLEVSRKTMLNF
-102 SSGSWLSFRNYVSK
+102 SSNSWLTFRNYVSK

-126 TLTFKNTEVKK
+126 TLTFKNTVVTK
-137 EDYVTKRLPYDLQEG
+137 EDYVTKRLPYDLAEG
-152 SIDAWEEIVSTLY
+152 SISAWDEVVSTLY
-165 DPDERRKIEWL
+165 EPDERRKIEWL

-208 IQWLFDGYW
+208 IQDLFSGYW
-217 ESFNARE
+217 ESFNAKE
-224 LTSSSNAFALEAF
+224 LTGSSNAFALEAF

-252 KIQDNTKFNSMI
+252 RIQDNTKFNSMI

-276 PMYTSRFDTFFIIG
+276 PLYTSRFDTFFIIG

-308 IDIHPSERLIPPRKY
+308 IDIHPSERLLPPRKY
-323 QALMAQIKFELGA
+323 QALMNQIKFELGA
-336 IANHCHEVYQSMGKH
+336 IAHHCHETYLEMGKD
-351 YYSEYRP
+351 YYAGYRP

-377 IFKEQDGVTLKQ
+377 IFKEQDGATLKQ
-389 AWELWKHWK
+389 AWDLWKRWLDDTSTEWK
-398 EETGTEEWR
+398 

-422 KFDERGVDKD
+422 KFDERGLDAD

-465 EETESLLDK
+465 EEKESLLDK

-489 PKLYWDDSVRTKFD
+489 PKLYWDNSVRTKFD
-503 EKQGKTVEFVPKPEE
+503 SKLGKSVEFVPEPDE

-530 KEHYV
+530 REHYV
-535 KVPKNMIVID
+535 KVPKNLIVID

-566 WPPTYAEFS
+566 WPATYAEFS
-575 KGGEGIHLHYYW
+575 KGGEGIHLHYYY
-587 DGDVDELSYRY
+587 DGDVDELSYRF

-612 LRRRLSFCNNVDI
+612 LRRRLSLCNNVPI

-642 TKLADEKHI
+642 TKLADERHI

-684 QGLVYDVTD
+684 QGLIYDVTD

-726 LEQAAETPDSF
+726 LEQAAETPDTF

-770 RDSIV
+770 RESIV
-775 TMINPTAQ
+775 TMINPSAQ

-795 FNNRRYDNHILYG
+795 FNNRRYDNHILYA

-820 LSQKIINNVPNAL
+820 LSQKIINNVANAL

-838 NLSYIDLYDAATKK
+838 DLSYMDLYDVATIKM
-852 QGLKKW
+852 GLKKW

-867 ELGIPWDEPVP
+867 ELGIPWDQPVP
-878 KELWDKVGE
+878 KELWTKVAE
-887 YCRNDVWATNVIRI
+887 YCCNDVWATNVTRN
-901 HLEPEVIA
+901 HLEPDVIA
-909 RQILAELSGLP
+909 RQILSDLSDLP
-920 VNATTNAHTARIIFG
+920 MNATTNQHTSKIIFG
-935 EDRKPQSHFKYTDL
+935 EDRKPQSHFVYTNL
-949 GEMFPGY
+949 GDMFPGY
-956 KYEMGKST
+956 EYKMGKST

-972 GGYVYAEPGIYE
+972 GGYVYAEPGVYE
-984 NVAVLDVASMHPT
+984 NIAVLDVASMHPT
-997 SIEQLDLFGEYTE
+997 SIEALNLFGDYTE
-1010 KFSILK
+1010 KFSDLK
-1016 TGRVAV
+1016 KARVAI
-1022 KRQDEAKVK
+1022 KRKDFEAAR
-1031 ELFGEKISRYLGDKM
+1031 EM
-1046 MAKALSDALKIAIN
+1046 MGGKLARHLNDPSQAKALSDALKIAIN
-1060 SVYGMT
+1060 SVYGLT
-1066 SARFDNPFKDPR
+1066 SARFENSFKDPR

-1096 HAVQEQGYQVVHIK
+1096 HAVQEQGFQVVHIK

-1116 PNADEKIIQFV
+1116 PNATEEIIQFV

-1136 DFEHEETYRKMALVN
+1136 EFEHEETYRKMALVN
-1151 DAVFIAQKSDG
+1151 DAVYIAQKADG
-1162 KWSATGAQFAH
+1162 AWSATGAQFAH
-1173 PYVFKRL
+1173 PYVMKRL
-1180 FSHEP
+1180 FTHEP
-1185 IEFKDLCETKTVTTS
+1185 IEFKDMCETKTVQTS

-1207 IEDTPMALAKDLNEN
+1207 IDDTPMAFVADLNEN
-1222 NMRFVGKAGSFC
+1222 NMKFVGKAGSFC

-1245 VREDKEGVK
+1245 LREKDGK
-1254 FHSATGAK
+1254 FSAVTGTK

-1268 AEMVETLKKQD
+1268 AEMVQTLGKQND
-1279 QIDIKYFERLVDEAI
+1279 IDVKYFERLVDQAI
-1294 DTIKKFTTDLKTF
+1294 DTINKFTTDILTF
-1307 EWFVDAQQDSSAIAD
+1307 EWFVGAD
-1322 SMAATLEIQKAA
+1322 NVAGEKLAA

>member
-1 MEATEAPKA
+1 MEAVETPKA
-10 FRSKASLDFYDVLE
+10 FRSKATLDFYDVLE
-24 KDVSNSKKSL
+24 KDVSTKNKSL
-34 IEVYPSFKVTKSKDL
+34 IEVYPSFKVLKSKDL

-57 AIWDEKL
+57 AIWDPQKEM
-64 GLWLTDEYEVQR
+64 WVTDEYEVQK
-76 LVDEDILSYEVQG
+76 LVDQDILAYEVQG
-89 QALDITRKTMLNF
+89 QALETARKTMLNF
-102 SSGSWLSFRNYVSK
+102 GSNSWLTFRNYVSK

-137 EDYVTKRLPYDLQEG
+137 EDYVTKRLPYDLTEG
-152 SIDAWEEIVSTLY
+152 SIDAWEEVVSTLY
-165 DPDERRKIEWL
+165 DPEERKKIEWL

-224 LTSSSNAFALEAF
+224 LTSASNAFALEAF

-308 IDIHPSERLIPPRKY
+308 IDIHPSERLLAPRKY

-336 IANHCHEVYQSMGKH
+336 IANHCHEVYQDMGKD
-351 YYSEYRP
+351 YYAGYRP

-377 IFKEQDGVTLKQ
+377 IFKQQDGATLKQ
-389 AWELWKHWK
+389 AWELWKRWLDDTSTEWK
-398 EETGTEEWR
+398 
-407 MPQHRFREELRNYFD
+407 MPQHRFREEFRNYFD
-422 KFDERGVDKD
+422 EFEERGVDKD

-474 VLAKMPAQY
+474 VLAKYPAQY

-489 PKLYWDDSVRTKFD
+489 PRLYWDDSVRTKWDD
-503 EKQGKTVEFVPKPEE
+503 EQGKNVEFVPEPEA
-518 IVSTQLKDLDTT
+518 IVSTVLKDLDTT

-535 KVPKNMIVID
+535 KVPKNLIVID

-587 DGDVDELSYRY
+587 DGDVDELSYRF
-598 DDGIEVKVYRGNSA
+598 DEGIEVKVYRGNA
-612 LRRRLSFCNNVDI
+612 GLRRRLSYCNNVEI

-642 TKLADEKHI
+642 QKLADEKHI
-651 RALINKALRKE
+651 RALVNKALRKE

-693 MQNRIFSFAALSTNQ
+693 LQNRIFSFAALSTNQ

-726 LEQAAETPDSF
+726 LEQAAETPDTF
-737 KSERALN
+737 KSERSLN

-770 RDSIV
+770 RESIV

-795 FNNRRYDNHILYG
+795 FNNRRYDNHILYA
-808 AYLGFDNKSLYN
+808 AYLGFDNKALYN
-820 LSQKIINNVPNAL
+820 KSQQIISNVANAL

-838 NLSYIDLYDAATKK
+838 NLSYMDLYDVSTKK

-867 ELGIPWDEPVP
+867 ELGLPWDEPVP
-878 KELWDKVGE
+878 PELWAKVGE
-887 YCRNDVWATNVIRI
+887 YCQNDVWATNVTRN
-901 HLEPEVIA
+901 HLEADVIA
-909 RQILAELSGLP
+909 RQILSELSGLP
-920 VNATTNAHTARIIFG
+920 MNATTNSHTTKIIFG
-935 EDRKPQSHFKYTDL
+935 DDRKPQGQFKYTKLD
-949 GEMFPGY
+949 EMFPGY
-956 KYEMGKST
+956 TYNMGKSY
-964 YRDEITGE
+964 YRDEDPIGE
-972 GGYVYAEPGIYE
+972 GGYVYAEPGMYE

-997 SIEQLDLFGEYTE
+997 SIEQLDLFGDGYTAN
-1010 KFSILK
+1010 FSKIK
-1016 TGRVAV
+1016 KGRVAV
-1022 KRQDEAKVK
+1022 KRKDFDRAK
-1031 ELFGEKISRYLGDKM
+1031 EILGEKVARYLNDPT
-1046 MAKALSDALKIAIN
+1046 MAQALGDALKIAIN
-1060 SVYGMT
+1060 SVYGLT
-1066 SARFDNPFKDPR
+1066 SARFENPFRDPR

-1090 FMIDLK
+1090 FMVDLK
-1096 HAVQEQGYQVVHIK
+1096 YAVQEQGFQVVHIK

-1116 PNADEKIIQFV
+1116 PNATEEIIQFV

-1136 DFEHEETYRKMALVN
+1136 EFEHEETYRKMCLVN
-1151 DAVFIAQKSDG
+1151 NAVFIAQKADG

-1173 PYVFKRL
+1173 PYVKKRL
-1180 FSHEP
+1180 FTKEP
-1185 IEFKDLCETKTVTTS
+1185 IEFKDMCETKTVQSS

-1207 IEDTPMALAKDLNEN
+1207 LDDTPMALSLNEN
-1222 NMRFVGKAGSFC
+1222 NMKFVGKAGAFC
-1234 PMEPGAGGGYL
+1234 PIEPGGGGGYL
-1245 VREDKEGVK
+1245 LREKDGE
-1254 FHSATGAK
+1254 FSAVTGTK

-1268 AEMVETLKKQD
+1268 SEMVQNLKLED
-1279 QIDIKYFERLVDEAI
+1279 HIDIKYFERLTDAAI
-1294 DTIKKFTTDLKTF
+1294 DTINKFTTDILTF
-1307 EWFVDAQQDSSAIAD
+1307 EWFVGA
-1322 SMAATLEIQKAA
+1322 